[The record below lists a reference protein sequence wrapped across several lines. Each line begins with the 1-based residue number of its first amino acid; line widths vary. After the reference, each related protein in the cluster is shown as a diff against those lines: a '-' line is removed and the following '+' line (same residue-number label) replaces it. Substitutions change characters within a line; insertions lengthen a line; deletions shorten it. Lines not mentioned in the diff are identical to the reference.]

1 MNNKTTKTSNETLKI
16 RVNLQN
22 KNPILHDFA
31 YPEDNVLN
39 PAVEDYIIKQTEDL
53 SRKRFVEIEVSA
65 KEEDVPVFKKA
76 LDNTFKQK
84 IDNAKKDILKKRLL
98 AFAMLILGALFLG
111 IGFLLNGQK
120 IFYEIFLVASWVF
133 LWRAAEL
140 LFFEIQAVII
150 SAYKY
155 AKILNVDIK
164 ITIKD

>member
-1 MNNKTTKTSNETLKI
+1 MNNKKSKASDEVLTI
-16 RVNLQN
+16 RINLQN
-22 KNPILHDFA
+22 NNPVLHEFA
-31 YPEDNVLN
+31 YPEDKVLN
-39 PAVEDYIIKQTEDL
+39 PAVEEYIIKQAAHL
-53 SRKRFVEIEVSA
+53 NRKRFVEIEVLA